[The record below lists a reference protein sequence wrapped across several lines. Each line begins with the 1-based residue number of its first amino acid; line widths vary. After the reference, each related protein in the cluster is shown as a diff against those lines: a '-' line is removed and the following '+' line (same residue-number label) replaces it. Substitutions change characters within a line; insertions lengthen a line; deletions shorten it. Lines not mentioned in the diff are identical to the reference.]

1 VRRFTKTRFIAGL
14 QCARHLYLMIHHPE
28 LATPVVSPMMI
39 TGEVVEQHARR
50 EFPEA
55 VTVERNAALDPFQQ
69 TQALLA
75 DESVKVIFQA
85 ALRYEDVDVFV
96 DVLQREGDGWNLVE
110 IKAASG
116 VKDYHI
122 DDVAIQAWVATHA
135 GLNMRHFQL
144 MHIDSDF
151 VYQGSHDYAG
161 LFQVED
167 VTEKIHAHLP
177 FVERT
182 LVQFRQMLGEPQPDI
197 HVGSHCNHPH
207 PCEFKPYCES
217 RDARYPVAT
226 LPHAHKIIG
235 QLIAQ
240 GIYDVR
246 DIPVEMLSSETHLK
260 VRNITRRGEA
270 ELDHQVVN
278 ILNKLEYPRYFLDF
292 ECIQFAI
299 PVWGGTRPYQQIP
312 FQFSCHIQQAN
323 GELLQR
329 DFLDVT
335 GADPR
340 RQFAEALLQACGVE
354 GPVIV
359 YNQAF
364 EKRVIRELAE
374 QFTDLSD
381 ALRAINARVFDLLP
395 VVKKHYYH
403 PEMKGSWSIKKVLP
417 CLVPELSYEALG
429 EVQDGTQAQQAYLQI
444 YDGRLNAAKQEKLIE
459 DMQAY
464 CALDTLAMVKILQ
477 RLQAA

>member
-1 VRRFTKTRFIAGL
+1 
-14 QCARHLYLMIHHPE
+14 
-28 LATPVVSPMMI
+28 MMI

-50 EFPEA
+50 EFPGA
-55 VTVERNAALDPFQQ
+55 IAVERKSATDPFEK
-69 TQALLA
+69 TQALLG
-75 DESVKVIFQA
+75 DPSVTGIFQA
-85 ALRYEDVDVFV
+85 ALQHEDVEVFI

-116 VKDYHI
+116 IKDYHI
-122 DDVAIQAWVATHA
+122 HDVAIQAWVALHA
-135 GLNMRHFQL
+135 GLKMRRFQL

-151 VYQGSHDYAG
+151 IYQGRHDYAG
-161 LFQVED
+161 LFQLED

-177 FVERT
+177 FIERT
-182 LVQFRQMLGEPQPDI
+182 LVQFRQLINDPQPDI
-197 HVGSHCNHPH
+197 HVGSHCNNPH

-217 RDARYPVAT
+217 RDARYPVAI
-226 LPHAHKIIG
+226 LPHAQKIVG

-270 ELDHQVVN
+270 ELDKQVVN
-278 ILNKLEYPRYFLDF
+278 ILNNLDYPRYFLDF

-299 PVWGGTRPYQQIP
+299 PVWAGTKPYQQIP
-312 FQFSCHIQQAN
+312 FQFSCHIQDHNHDLVHHA
-323 GELLQR
+323 
-329 DFLDVT
+329 FLDVT
-335 GADPR
+335 GEDPR
-340 RQFAEALLQACGVE
+340 RQFAEALLEACGE
-354 GPVIV
+354 QGPVIV

-364 EKRVIRELAE
+364 EKRIIKELAQ
-374 QFTDLSD
+374 QFDDLSA
-381 ALRAINARVFDLLP
+381 ALLAINDRVFDLLP

-417 CLVPELSYEALG
+417 CLVPELSYAELG
-429 EVQDGTQAQQAYLQI
+429 EVQDGTQVQQAYLKI
-444 YDGRLNAAKQEKLIE
+444 YDHRLSPAQREKLIE
-459 DMQAY
+459 EMKAY

-477 RLQAA
+477 RLQSA